1 MAKLSYT
8 KSSRLLQSLKTSQRF
23 FLCFL
28 RFQLP
33 LVDADVSSKKYV
45 DDQINFAVVA
55 SAAGLDVKQSV
66 RTATTANVG
75 TYTATA
81 STRGQIT
88 GAPNVLELLRLLQQI
103 ES

>member
-1 MAKLSYT
+1 VLPQVPIT
-8 KSSRLLQSLKTSQRF
+8 
-23 FLCFL
+23 
-28 RFQLP
+28 P

-81 STRGQIT
+81 G
-88 GAPNVLELLRLLQQI
+88 LLQ
-103 ES
+103 EVR

>member
-1 MAKLSYT
+1 MY
-8 KSSRLLQSLKTSQRF
+8 
-23 FLCFL
+23 
-28 RFQLP
+28 
-33 LVDADVSSKKYV
+33 LVKYV

-81 STRGQIT
+81 G
-88 GAPNVLELLRLLQQI
+88 LQ
-103 ES
+103 EVR

>member
-1 MAKLSYT
+1 MANTILHKS
-8 KSSRLLQSLKTSQRF
+8 SSRLLQSLKTSQRF
-23 FLCFL
+23 FCASSGST
-28 RFQLP
+28 P
-33 LVDADVSSKKYV
+33 LVDADVSSKNV

-81 STRGQIT
+81 
-88 GAPNVLELLRLLQQI
+88 GASKRSDNWGT
-103 ES
+103 